1 MVFESRPSTLDAFAF
16 VATGGRA
23 RPALPQ
29 DLLQA
34 VRGRLQFVSLIVV
47 VVTLLT
53 TIVNV
58 LTKVVVLE
66 THHYG
71 SLVAG
76 WILSFGMFGIA
87 RWSKLRP
94 DLLLNVGLVYEI
106 SIALVFSVSGAHLRW
121 ISDDPGSFVGWS
133 PIAVWVLVFPIIVPN
148 TTGKTALASFTAA
161 LMEPLAILLLVA
173 SGESAMPDLAVFT
186 RKLWPN
192 ILAAVLA
199 IGVSRVVYQLGTQLQ
214 EARQMGSYRLESLL
228 GKGGMGEVWRAT
240 HRMLARPAAVKL
252 IRPDA
257 LGERDEEGVTRAL
270 RRFEREAKATAALR
284 SPNTIHLYDFGISQH
299 GTFYYVMELLDG
311 VDLQTLVEE
320 HGAQPPGRVV
330 KILTQACHSLHEAH
344 GNDLVHRDIKPA
356 NLFLCRY
363 GSDVDFVKVLDF
375 GIVKHQAPADEK
387 AAQLTEVGAF
397 TGTPAYMPPE
407 MVLGTSPVDG
417 RADLYALGCIGYW
430 LLTGRMVFGGLNA
443 MAIMAAHAHE
453 KPTPPSEYVSV
464 PPSLEAVIMR
474 CLAKS
479 PDDRPATARNLSE
492 ELAALGIEQEWTDA
506 DALQWWER
514 LSG

>member
-1 MVFESRPSTLDAFAF
+1 
-16 VATGGRA
+16 
-23 RPALPQ
+23 
-29 DLLQA
+29 
-34 VRGRLQFVSLIVV
+34 
-47 VVTLLT
+47 
-53 TIVNV
+53 
-58 LTKVVVLE
+58 
-66 THHYG
+66 
-71 SLVAG
+71 
-76 WILSFGMFGIA
+76 
-87 RWSKLRP
+87 
-94 DLLLNVGLVYEI
+94 
-106 SIALVFSVSGAHLRW
+106 
-121 ISDDPGSFVGWS
+121 
-133 PIAVWVLVFPIIVPN
+133 
-148 TTGKTALASFTAA
+148 
-161 LMEPLAILLLVA
+161 
-173 SGESAMPDLAVFT
+173 
-186 RKLWPN
+186 
-192 ILAAVLA
+192 
-199 IGVSRVVYQLGTQLQ
+199 
-214 EARQMGSYRLESLL
+214 
-228 GKGGMGEVWRAT
+228 
-240 HRMLARPAAVKL
+240 
-252 IRPDA
+252 
-257 LGERDEEGVTRAL
+257 
-270 RRFEREAKATAALR
+270 
-284 SPNTIHLYDFGISQH
+284 
-299 GTFYYVMELLDG
+299 
-311 VDLQTLVEE
+311 
-320 HGAQPPGRVV
+320 
-330 KILTQACHSLHEAH
+330 
-344 GNDLVHRDIKPA
+344 VHRDIKPA